1 MSERLTR
8 ELRLLYAAEFHHK
21 IPSAPIVR
29 QLVADE
35 QRGLPDMLPRVPEW
49 VTFSW
54 PISGSV
60 NFEDYWRQVDR
71 ARGTR
76 WMGPYL

>member
-8 ELRLLYAAEFHHK
+8 ELRLLYDAERHHGIPAA
-21 IPSAPIVR
+21 SIVR

-35 QRGLPDMLPRVPEW
+35 HRGLLDVLPRVPEW

-54 PISGSV
+54 PVSGSV

-71 ARGTR
+71 ARGAR
-76 WMGPYL
+76 WTGMYL

>member
-1 MSERLTR
+1 MSDRLTK
-8 ELRLLYAAEFHHK
+8 ELSLLYAAEARFRV
-21 IPSAPIVR
+21 PAAPIAR

-35 QRGLPDMLPRVPEW
+35 QRGLPDVLPRVPEW

-60 NFEDYWRQVDR
+60 NLEDYWRQVDR
-71 ARGTR
+71 ARGAR